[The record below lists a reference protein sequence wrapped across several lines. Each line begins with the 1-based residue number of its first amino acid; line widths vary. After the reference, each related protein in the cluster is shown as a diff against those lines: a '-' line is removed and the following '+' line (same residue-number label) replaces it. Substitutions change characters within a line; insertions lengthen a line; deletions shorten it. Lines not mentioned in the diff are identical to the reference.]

1 MCCLNYQ
8 AYDNRIKNFL
18 NDLNV
23 DRLRYLGEVF
33 MGRVETLYSNNFN
46 ITQAVKNADLV
57 VGAVLIPGAKA
68 PKLVTEE
75 MVKLMSC

>member
-1 MCCLNYQ
+1 MY
-8 AYDNRIKNFL
+8 
-18 NDLNV
+18 LNV

-75 MVKLMSC
+75 MVKLMDC